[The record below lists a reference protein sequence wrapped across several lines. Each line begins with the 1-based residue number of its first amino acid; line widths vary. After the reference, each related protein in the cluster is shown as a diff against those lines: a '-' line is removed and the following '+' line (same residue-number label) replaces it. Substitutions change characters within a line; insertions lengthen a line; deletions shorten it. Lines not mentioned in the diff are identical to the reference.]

1 MLLSL
6 DKVDISDISES
17 FAGEIAFECECE
29 GMLSTSHRSVE
40 SDPDTDTGDNSRA
53 ESESRRPK
61 RAEDADAV
69 VSVRSL
75 A

>member
-1 MLLSL
+1 LSL

-40 SDPDTDTGDNSRA
+40 SDPETDTGV
-53 ESESRRPK
+53 EE
-61 RAEDADAV
+61 
-69 VSVRSL
+69 
-75 A
+75 